1 MKSKYVAVTLGVWI
15 LTASI
20 ALSAQACPNWSP
32 KFDKVTNKKV
42 LASLKT
48 TNWDQAF
55 ADGGPAAAIA
65 ACKVTL
71 KDAQQRLKNAAE
83 AAKDTATA
91 GETLN
96 LDAVTWADC
105 NADDANAQ
113 NNALLA
119 AECEYLNMKEMI
131 FTLQGTIELAQCRL
145 DHP

>member
-1 MKSKYVAVTLGVWI
+1 MKTKYVAVALGLWM
-15 LTASI
+15 LTGSI
-20 ALSAQACPNWSP
+20 AVSAQACPNWSP
-32 KFDKVTNKKV
+32 KFDKVTNREV
-42 LASLKT
+42 LTSLKK

-71 KDAQQRLKNAAE
+71 KDAQQRLENAAE
-83 AAKDTATA
+83 AARDTAA
-91 GETLN
+91 SGGTLD

-105 NADDANAQ
+105 TADNTR
-113 NNALLA
+113 NNALGA

-131 FTLQGTIELAQCRL
+131 LVLEGTIGLAQCRL